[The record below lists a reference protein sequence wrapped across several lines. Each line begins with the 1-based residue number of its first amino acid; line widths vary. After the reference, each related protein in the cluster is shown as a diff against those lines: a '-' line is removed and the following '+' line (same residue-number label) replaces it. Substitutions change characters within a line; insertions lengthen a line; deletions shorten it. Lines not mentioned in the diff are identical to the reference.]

1 MGQWDSDHY
10 QLSAIGWPLSVGYR
24 LLAVG
29 FRLTDLWRRG
39 DRISTPPPKKLAH
52 PRSRGWGDHEVVEG
66 GGHAAAG
73 ARQVGTISDYH
84 LYPFRCTPPFPIPDL
99 LFSIPHY
106 KFSIFLLE
114 APMNKKTTMP
124 EDRSLLE
131 RAKELRKNMTQ
142 EERKLWYLYL
152 SKHPLRFYRQKIIGH
167 YICDF
172 YCPVIRLVI
181 ELDGSQH
188 YTEKEQEYDKKRT
201 AFLESCHIKV
211 IRFYNGQVNLHFKE
225 VCMEIEKAIAERR

>member
-1 MGQWDSDHY
+1 
-10 QLSAIGWPLSVGYR
+10 
-24 LLAVG
+24 
-29 FRLTDLWRRG
+29 
-39 DRISTPPPKKLAH
+39 
-52 PRSRGWGDHEVVEG
+52 
-66 GGHAAAG
+66 
-73 ARQVGTISDYH
+73 
-84 LYPFRCTPPFPIPDL
+84 
-99 LFSIPHY
+99 
-106 KFSIFLLE
+106 
-114 APMNKKTTMP
+114 MNKKTTMP

-188 YTEKEQEYDKKRT
+188 YTEKEEEYDKKKT

-225 VCMEIEKAIAERR
+225 VCMEIEKAMPLAIPPRHCVALSRPGGKRVTGFSVVYRLCESSFLAT